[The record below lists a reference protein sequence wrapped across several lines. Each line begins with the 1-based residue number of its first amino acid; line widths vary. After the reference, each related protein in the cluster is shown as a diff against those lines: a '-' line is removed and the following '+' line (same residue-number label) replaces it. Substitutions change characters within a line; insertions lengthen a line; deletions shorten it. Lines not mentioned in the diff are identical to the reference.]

1 MIVDFLSRIFSRY
14 YRVDQRRS
22 SSKILRSLASL
33 TPREKQIAFLWIHSN
48 KQISR
53 QLYIT
58 PETVRCHWKNIYAK
72 LGVHSKIEVGQLV
85 EKEKSHGEA
94 NTSQS

>member
-1 MIVDFLSRIFSRY
+1 MIVDFLSRIFSKY

-22 SSKILRSLASL
+22 QPVL
-33 TPREKQIAFLWIHSN
+33 TPREKQIAYLWIHSN

-72 LGVHSKIEVGQLV
+72 LGVHSKIEVGQLIAPG
-85 EKEKSHGEA
+85 EKG
-94 NTSQS
+94 N